1 MDKKNRRPILYNGQ
15 IYSEPITKSSGFN
28 EKSMPFTYDEAR
40 DFVLRD
46 IAKTKRIINNMPKAS
61 RLPNE
66 VVLSLKLQPEFA
78 AKSYYPE
85 HLFDLDTEKFGI
97 KEIGSRVLRDINND
111 LDENGEEVSSTT
123 FSKMFFIRA
132 TENSLERLENQ
143 LNKSTNAI
151 TKGFQTDIRKISS
164 LGILS
169 ENEQIQGITEEWTKG
184 RLEAVL
190 HPFDVDRNLTI
201 EHFMKL
207 ISDSGVDLDN
217 VKYKQYESGVT
228 FISFTGDRN
237 VLDSISGYN
246 PLRTVHPL
254 QLRDLPTVN
263 RGFSMSGGFIAPAF
277 TKKSTT
283 VVGVIDGGLD
293 TTNPY
298 VQNYIDYEFSVS
310 GTPIDL
316 LIEHGTQVTGTVL
329 YGPLNKYSPGSIL
342 PEPLVSVK
350 NFGVLSS
357 TTDLPDLYDAIDA
370 IEKIVPAN
378 NNIDVYN
385 LSVGP
390 KGPIFDD
397 SISRFTYSCDKLS
410 YDYNK
415 LFCVA
420 VGNDGHIPGYD
431 RIQSPSDAVN
441 CLAIG
446 AYTTENGS
454 TIRAPY
460 SSIGPGREGCKMKPD
475 ISAFGGCSNH
485 PIHLISSN
493 VNEKILSAGTSFAS
507 PIVSSVAARL
517 IGESENTIDPLIAK
531 ALLVHSSLSNEGGG
545 HSKEMGHGILSNEI
559 NDIVTCGDKS
569 YTLIYR
575 GEIEQGKYAEF
586 LIPWDDLIQQG
597 KAHFKWTV
605 AVLTEVDQLSS
616 DDYTSSSVEVT
627 FYPNR
632 NKYMFSNTNG
642 TPIDGGVV
650 KKTEVV
656 DIVLD
661 SERAQY
667 LVNNGWTQGNFPK
680 TDSPKTSYKTEAELR
695 DDLKWD
701 SLDTR
706 EFKKMAKGIN
716 EPSFHIHALGRGNRS
731 SKKKV
736 KFALIFTVTTPK
748 AEVDIYANILNKY
761 SALIPIQM
769 RIETEVNIQTNT
781 GE

>member
-1 MDKKNRRPILYNGQ
+1 MDNKNRKPILYNGQ
-15 IYSEPITKSSGFN
+15 IYSKPIAKSLGGG
-28 EKSMPFTYDEAR
+28 EKVMPFTYDEAR
-40 DFVLRD
+40 DFVLKD
-46 IAKTKRIINNMPKAS
+46 IAKTRHVLNKLPKSS

-85 HLFDLDTEKFGI
+85 NLFDLGSKKFGI
-97 KEIGSRVLRDINND
+97 KEIGSRVLRDTQQG
-111 LDENGEEVSSTT
+111 LDKDGDEIFSTR

-132 TENSLERLENQ
+132 TENSLVKLENE
-143 LNKSTNAI
+143 LNKSTNRI
-151 TKGFQTDIRKISS
+151 TKGFKTDIRKISS
-164 LGILS
+164 LGILP
-169 ENEQIQGITEEWTKG
+169 EIEQIQGISKEWTRG

-201 EHFMKL
+201 NHFMDL
-207 ISDSGVDLDN
+207 INDSGVELDN

-237 VLDSISGYN
+237 VLASISGYN

-263 RGFSMSGGFIAPAF
+263 RGFSMSGGFTAPIF
-277 TKKSTT
+277 TKKPTT

-293 TTNPY
+293 TTNPF
-298 VQNYIDYEFSVS
+298 VQNYTDYEFSVS
-310 GTPIDL
+310 GTPIDE
-316 LIEHGTQVTGTVL
+316 LIEHGTQVTGAVL
-329 YGPLNKYSPGSIL
+329 YGPLNQFSTGSVL

-357 TTDLPDLYDAIDA
+357 TSDLPDLYDAIDA

-397 SISRFTYSCDKLS
+397 SISRFTYACDKLS

-420 VGNDGHIPGYD
+420 VGNDGNIPGYD

-446 AYTTENGS
+446 AFTTKDGS
-454 TIRAPY
+454 KIKTPY

-493 VNEKILSAGTSFAS
+493 INEKTLSAGTSFAS

-517 IGESENTIDPLIAK
+517 IGESESTIDPLIAK
-531 ALLVHSSLSNEGGG
+531 ALLVHSSLSNEGDG
-545 HSKEMGHGILSNEI
+545 HSKEMGHGTLSSEM
-559 NDIVTCGDKS
+559 NDIVTCDDKS

-575 GEIEQGKYAEF
+575 GEVEQGKYAEF
-586 LIPWDDLIQQG
+586 LIPWDESIIQG

-632 NKYMFSNTNG
+632 NKFMFTNTNG
-642 TPIDGGVV
+642 GPIDAGVY
-650 KKTEVV
+650 KKSEVV
-656 DIVLD
+656 DVVLD
-661 SERAQY
+661 SSRAQY
-667 LVNNGWTQGNFPK
+667 LIDNGWTQSKFPK
-680 TDSPKTSYKTEAELR
+680 TDSPTASYKKEAELR

-736 KFALIFTVTTPK
+736 KFALIFSVKTPK

-761 SALIPIQM
+761 NALIPIQM
-769 RIETEVNIQTNT
+769 KLETEVNIQTNA